1 MPDTLFVA
9 VDGCLYRVDYGRDGL
24 AVRPLAGEGRPAGP
38 PALELVDG
46 AVILPPGPYRELLS
60 DAAFWRRLDS
70 GRRVALAALARK
82 AAAELRSTREG
93 SAALAAA
100 YALQFL
106 ALAAR
111 ARAAWEPP
119 EGVWTVEDAR
129 RYVDQRYAE
138 RFSVEFFVTRCAM
151 NAADFSRRFKE
162 SAGYP
167 LFEYI
172 NRQRIRR
179 ACALLKS
186 SDEPIIDVALAVGY
200 NNVSFF
206 NRYFSRIMG
215 QNPRTYRRSGRA

>member
-1 MPDTLFVA
+1 M
-9 VDGCLYRVDYGRDGL
+9 CS
-24 AVRPLAGEGRPAGP
+24 
-38 PALELVDG
+38 
-46 AVILPPGPYRELLS
+46 S
-60 DAAFWRRLDS
+60 DL
-70 GRRVALAALARK
+70 
-82 AAAELRSTREG
+82 
-93 SAALAAA
+93 
-100 YALQFL
+100 
-106 ALAAR
+106 
-111 ARAAWEPP
+111 
-119 EGVWTVEDAR
+119 WTVEDAR

-151 NAADFSRRFKE
+151 NATDFSRRFKE